1 MKLLYLLGAVIAVPL
16 AWLVT
21 TIYTIPELADFHSSA
36 YLKRGEKASFSPLGH
51 GLYKMQIFWH
61 MTPFHA
67 EVGHTAG
74 IFAYL
79 IIFLICRTVSE
90 RTQLYYIAR

>member
-16 AWLVT
+16 AWLIS
-21 TIYTIPELADFHSSA
+21 TIYTIPELADFHSTA

-51 GLYKMQIFWH
+51 GLYKMQVYWH
-61 MTPFHA
+61 ITPFHA

-74 IFAYL
+74 TLDHWTLFKSYV
-79 IIFLICRTVSE
+79 TVSE
-90 RTQLYYIAR
+90 LL